1 MNNDRTFEK
10 KVEYLKKEILA
21 IEKDAITKMYTNT
34 GFAQDLARGKIDSE
48 AISKIY
54 DAIDKS
60 EEI

>member
-1 MNNDRTFEK
+1 
-10 KVEYLKKEILA
+10 LKKEILA